1 MMDLLLHAAAM
12 PPLLKSPCQ
21 DSLLSHPIAPAAAA
35 HNNRRL
41 KPRQQQQQQ
50 QQQHCAVPLAFAA
63 HQSVDKP
70 WSSCRVSSDA
80 FAHQSVDKPWSSSR
94 LSSDGPRGAL
104 SDAGKR
110 ISALQSFRIKEQ
122 PLHLWRHVCTASG
135 QGSAGKAAPD
145 EEDPKSV
152 PEQTPPSERTA
163 DSQFRNGGSPVEMDW
178 RAFRAQLVQSEKPGN
193 KSIGAE
199 GSMMPAAKRWAHPIL
214 APEAGCVLIATEKLD
229 GQQNFERTVIL
240 LLSPGSNNP
249 REGPYGLILNRPL
262 LQRIKDIK
270 PKDRA
275 WVKHF
280 GNCQAHLGGPM
291 DTEVFLLL
299 HGTSGIKGYQ
309 EVIPGVYC
317 GTSEGLEPVAEFAK
331 RGNRSLPQGFRFFFG
346 YSGWGTDQLKKE
358 IAAGLWCVAACS
370 SDLITSTSTSGLWEG
385 VLQLMGGKYLELSKR
400 PRRKQY

>member
-1 MMDLLLHAAAM
+1 MSTTSVWTNTREARRGKVSTH
-12 PPLLKSPCQ
+12 S
-21 DSLLSHPIAPAAAA
+21 SLLSKTLSLSSCDRFSRSEKKRKGTTILIRSSSTPRNPSAAVSLWKLRSFWPKSFPRNSDSSTPAA
-35 HNNRRL
+35 
-41 KPRQQQQQQ
+41 
-50 QQQHCAVPLAFAA
+50 
-63 HQSVDKP
+63 
-70 WSSCRVSSDA
+70 
-80 FAHQSVDKPWSSSR
+80 
-94 LSSDGPRGAL
+94 
-104 SDAGKR
+104 
-110 ISALQSFRIKEQ
+110 
-122 PLHLWRHVCTASG
+122 
-135 QGSAGKAAPD
+135 
-145 EEDPKSV
+145 
-152 PEQTPPSERTA
+152 
-163 DSQFRNGGSPVEMDW
+163 DSTSHPVEMDW

-199 GSMMPAAKRWAHPIL
+199 GSMKPAAKRWAHPIL

-299 HGTSGIKGYQ
+299 HGTSGIQGYQ